1 VIGLL
6 DLSLLPEITADDGEV
21 DDVAADVSAFS
32 LLPPNGFRDSCTG
45 AGNHGLTTFAGGA
58 GGCGL
63 SSLSSHL
70 LILIPAVTNASRG
83 SLSSIGAGGGGLT
96 SLAGGAGDRGLPST
110 FSPSLVFGTTVL
122 IVDAVDVS
130 VDASLSSTFR

>member
-21 DDVAADVSAFS
+21 DDVAAEVSAFS
-32 LLPPNGFRDSCTG
+32 LLTPNGFRDSS
-45 AGNHGLTTFAGGA
+45 NHGLTTFAGGA

-96 SLAGGAGDRGLPST
+96 SLAGGAGDRGLSST

-130 VDASLSSTFR
+130 VDASSSSTFR